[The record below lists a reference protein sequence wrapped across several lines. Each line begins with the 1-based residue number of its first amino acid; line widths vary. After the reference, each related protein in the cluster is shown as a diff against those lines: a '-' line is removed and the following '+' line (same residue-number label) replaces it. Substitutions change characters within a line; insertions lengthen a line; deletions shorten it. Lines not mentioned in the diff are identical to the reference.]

1 MRNIEFRGQSVKN
14 KEWVYG
20 DLVRIPKDLG
30 SYSEPPSL
38 ELKTCITDKNSLSKN
53 PIEVI
58 PETVGQFISRLNKN
72 KEKIWEGD
80 IVRYKFW
87 TGEMRSQDDEK
98 YEQHISEIVFKDGQF
113 SPRPRIDECD
123 DCWYSWGYYDFEK
136 IGNIF
141 ENPELLEEK

>member
-1 MRNIEFRGQSVKN
+1 MRDIEFRGQSVN
-14 KEWVYG
+14 GEWHEG
-20 DLVRIPKDLG
+20 L
-30 SYSEPPSL
+30 
-38 ELKTCITDKNSLSKN
+38 LSKSQGLSGQ
-53 PIEVI
+53 PPKGCYISSKVGMPWAYQVI

-141 ENPELLEEK
+141 ENPELLEEQK